1 MFFFRF
7 LILIIFVVF
16 TNNVNAETKIAFIDI
31 DYLMKNSNIGKIS
44 LKKLENLNNKN
55 IKILKEN
62 EKKLKQEESLL
73 LQKRDIISQEE
84 FENEIKILRTKI
96 KDFNANKENIVKEYN
111 KFKNQE
117 LKNTLEK
124 FNKKIQEFMS
134 QNSIEIVLDKNNIYI
149 GTVSSDITKEV
160 LVEINNEFKE

>member
-31 DYLMKNSNIGKIS
+31 DYLMKNSIIGKIS

-96 KDFNANKENIVKEYN
+96 KEFNANKENIVKEYN

-134 QNSIEIVLDKNNIYI
+134 QNSIEMVLDKNNIYM
-149 GTVSSDITKEV
+149 GSVSSDITKNV

>member
-1 MFFFRF
+1 MLFHRY
-7 LILIIFVVF
+7 LILIILVLFS
-16 TNNVNAETKIAFIDI
+16 NNVKAENKIVFIDI

-55 IKILKEN
+55 INILKEN
-62 EKKLKQEESLL
+62 EKKLKQEENLL
-73 LQKRDIISQEE
+73 IQKRDIISQEE
-84 FENEIKILRTKI
+84 FEKEIKMLRAKI
-96 KDFNANKENIVKEYN
+96 KEFNTKKEEMVKDYN
-111 KFKNQE
+111 KYKSQE
-117 LKNTLEK
+117 LNITLEK

>member
-31 DYLMKNSNIGKIS
+31 DYLMKNSIIGKIS

-62 EKKLKQEESLL
+62 EKKLKQEENFL

-96 KDFNANKENIVKEYN
+96 KEFNANKENIVKEYN
-111 KFKNQE
+111 KFKSQE

-134 QNSIEIVLDKNNIYI
+134 QNSIEMVLDKNNIYM
-149 GTVSSDITKEV
+149 GSVSSDITKNV

>member
-1 MFFFRF
+1 MQFLRY
-7 LILIIFVVF
+7 LILIIFVLF
-16 TNNVNAETKIAFIDI
+16 SHNVKAETKIVFIDI

-44 LKKLENLNNKN
+44 LKKLDNLNNKN
-55 IKILKEN
+55 INVLKEN
-62 EKKLKQEESLL
+62 EKKLKQEENLL

-84 FENEIKILRTKI
+84 FEKELEILRTKI
-96 KDFNANKENIVKEYN
+96 KEFNINKEKMVKDYN

-117 LKNTLEK
+117 LNIALQK

-134 QNSIEIVLDKNNIYI
+134 QNSIEIVLDKNNIYM

-160 LVEINNEFKE
+160 LIAINNEFKE

>member
-96 KDFNANKENIVKEYN
+96 KEFNANKENIVKEYN

-134 QNSIEIVLDKNNIYI
+134 QNSIEMVLDKNNIYM
-149 GTVSSDITKEV
+149 GSVSSDITKNV

>member
-1 MFFFRF
+1 MQFLRY
-7 LILIIFVVF
+7 LILIIFVLF
-16 TNNVNAETKIAFIDI
+16 SHNVKAETKIVFIDI

-44 LKKLENLNNKN
+44 LKKLDNLNNKN
-55 IKILKEN
+55 INVLKEN
-62 EKKLKQEESLL
+62 EKKLKQEENLL

-84 FENEIKILRTKI
+84 FEKELEILRTKI
-96 KDFNANKENIVKEYN
+96 KEFNINKEKMVKDYN

-117 LKNTLEK
+117 LNITLQK

-134 QNSIEIVLDKNNIYI
+134 QNSIEIVLDKKNIYI

>member
-1 MFFFRF
+1 MQFLRY
-7 LILIIFVVF
+7 LILIIFVLF
-16 TNNVNAETKIAFIDI
+16 SHNVKAETKIVFIDI

-44 LKKLENLNNKN
+44 LKKLDNLNNKN
-55 IKILKEN
+55 INVLKEN
-62 EKKLKQEESLL
+62 EKKLKQEENLL

-84 FENEIKILRTKI
+84 FEKELEILRTKI
-96 KDFNANKENIVKEYN
+96 KEFNINKEKMVKDYN

-117 LKNTLEK
+117 LNITLQK